1 MWTVR
6 MNPHLVRLGSEGPR
20 RRVRVT
26 VVVIVIVTVLVIE
39 RSFLPTYVEF
49 GGAHPRAGDSF
60 GPDVIRT
67 GGQTPQ
73 CASKIVERQTGVEQ
87 RAEDHV
93 TSRA

>member
-1 MWTVR
+1 M
-6 MNPHLVRLGSEGPR
+6 
-20 RRVRVT
+20 RVT
-26 VVVIVIVTVLVIE
+26 VVVIVAVIVIVTVLVIE
-39 RSFLPTYVEF
+39 WSFLATHVEF
-49 GGAHPRAGDSF
+49 RGAHPRAGDSF

-73 CASKIVERQTGVEQ
+73 CVSKIVERQTGVEQ

>member
-1 MWTVR
+1 MSLY
-6 MNPHLVRLGSEGPR
+6 LVRLGSEGPR
-20 RRVRVT
+20 RRVRVA
-26 VVVIVIVTVLVIE
+26 VVVIVGVIVIVTVLVIE
-39 RSFLPTYVEF
+39 WTFLATHVEL
-49 GGAHPRAGDSF
+49 GGAHPRAADSF

>member
-1 MWTVR
+1 MSLD
-6 MNPHLVRLGSEGPR
+6 LVRLGSEGPR

-26 VVVIVIVTVLVIE
+26 VVVIVAVIVTVLVIE
-39 RSFLPTYVEF
+39 RSFLATHVDF
-49 GGAHPRAGDSF
+49 GGAQPRAGDSF
-60 GPDVIRT
+60 DPDVIRP

>member
-1 MWTVR
+1 M
-6 MNPHLVRLGSEGPR
+6 RLGSEGPR
-20 RRVRVT
+20 RRVRVI
-26 VVVIVIVTVLVIE
+26 VVVIVTALVIE
-39 RSFLPTYVEF
+39 RSFLATHVEF
-49 GGAHPRAGDSF
+49 GGAQPRASDSF
-60 GPDVIRT
+60 DPDVIRT